1 MSRTLKWV
9 LAAVAA
15 VLVVLGG
22 SSAAYASYYADRA
35 VPGTQVAGK
44 SVSGMTAKEVAEDVQ
59 KRFDEFK
66 TNITVDGRDHELS
79 LAQLGVSLDE
89 DATASAALTPSATV
103 WSRIQGLFSAP
114 NVPLS
119 VEVNHDKIAQFTD
132 SLIAELGDPVQNASV
147 KFDEGAE
154 KFASVP
160 AVEGHGIDTQGIAD
174 HVLTTA
180 KSLNPQPVSFESSIE
195 APKIATERAQQV
207 ADKANEMISIPVVIS
222 TGNREILPEAKER
235 AAWVDIE
242 ADGEQIQ
249 DPVLNDPAA
258 REWLVNTAAST
269 NDEPVEGIHN
279 VNTRG
284 DVVSTAEEGSPGY
297 TVNNLEAIAD
307 ALIESLKAG
316 QPYEGLL
323 TYDETPQQ
331 FSTRL
336 IAPGAESLAYQ
347 AAPGEKWV
355 DINLSNATVTAFE
368 GATVVRGPVPMVP
381 GAPGLETVTGKFR
394 IYLKYESQTMR
405 GQNLDGSRYE
415 TPDVPWVTY
424 FVGSYAFHGAP
435 WRSSF
440 GWSGPGGS
448 HGCVNMPV
456 SEAKWLYDWGEI
468 GNVVVS
474 HY

>member
-1 MSRTLKWV
+1 MSRTLKWI

-15 VLVVLGG
+15 VVVILGG
-22 SSAAYASYYADRA
+22 SSVAYASYYDDRA
-35 VPGTQVAGK
+35 IPGTQVAGK
-44 SVSGMTAKEVAEDVQ
+44 SVSGMTTKEISEAVQ
-59 KRFDEFK
+59 KRFEEFK
-66 TNITVDGRDHELS
+66 TSITVDGKDHELS
-79 LAQLGVSLDE
+79 LAQLGVTVDE
-89 DATASAALTPSATV
+89 DATASAAMAQSATV
-103 WSRIQGLFSAP
+103 WSRIQGLFSATD
-114 NVPLS
+114 VPLS
-119 VEVNHDKIAQFTD
+119 VEVNQDKLVEFTD
-132 SLIAELGDPVQNASV
+132 SLIAELGDQVKNAAV
-147 KFDEGAE
+147 KFDEEAE
-154 KFASVP
+154 EFVAVP
-160 AVEGHGIDTQGIAD
+160 AVEGHGIDTQAISNY
-174 HVLTTA
+174 VLATA
-180 KSLNPQPVSFESSIE
+180 KALNSEPGSFESSVE
-195 APKIATERAQQV
+195 APKITTERAQQV
-207 ADKANEMISIPVVIS
+207 ADKANEMINIPVVIS
-222 TGNREILPEAKER
+222 TGNREIVPEVNER
-235 AAWVDIE
+235 AGWVTIE
-242 ADGEQIQ
+242 ADDQQMQ
-249 DPVLNDPAA
+249 DPAFNDPAA

-269 NDEPVEGIHN
+269 NDEPVEGVHN

-284 DVVSTAEEGSPGY
+284 DVVSTADEGSPGY
-297 TVNNLEAIAD
+297 TVNNMEAIAD
-307 ALIESLKAG
+307 ALVESLKAG
-316 QPYEGLL
+316 KPYEGLL
-323 TYDETPQQ
+323 TYDETPQK
-331 FSTRL
+331 FSTRV

-355 DINLSNATVTAFE
+355 DINLSNSTVTAFE

-424 FVGSYAFHGAP
+424 FDGSYAFHGAP